1 MVLALSVGLVTVA
14 VAVLRGG
21 SLRGLSETKFRWVP
35 LLFAGLVVQIAF
47 DVLAPRLLEGT
58 GALAVVLLTNLAVA
72 GFVLGNRKLPG
83 MVLAGAGLALNV
95 IVIASNGA
103 MPVSPKAVAIAD
115 APSLD
120 AAGIKHER
128 LTEETILPWLGD
140 VIPLPGTGLIVSVG
154 DVVLGAG
161 IARLVYVR
169 TTSSR
174 RRPRHAFR

>member
-1 MVLALSVGLVTVA
+1 MVLALTVALLTTA

-21 SLRGLSETKFRWVP
+21 SLRALSETNFRWVP

-47 DVLAPRLLEGT
+47 DLFAPQLVEGT
-58 GALAVVLLTNLAVA
+58 GALAVLLVTNAAVA
-72 GFVLGNRKLPG
+72 GFILANRNLPG
-83 MVLAGAGLALNV
+83 IVLAGIGLALNV

-103 MPVSPKAVAIAD
+103 MPVSPTALAIAD

-154 DVVLGAG
+154 DVVLGVG

-169 TTSSR
+169 TTSSG